1 MTEQLYI
8 YHWGNNEKRAA
19 MKGRVCK
26 VIARGKK
33 NSVWIEFPDNGQQEC
48 VSRNSLRRDKNGGD

>member
-8 YHWGNNEKRAA
+8 FNWGNNEKRAA

-26 VIARGKK
+26 VFARGKK
-33 NSVWIEFPDNGQQEC
+33 NSVWIEFTDNGQQEC
-48 VSRNSLRRDKNGGD
+48 VSRNSLRKDKNERD